1 MALIK
6 KDADALHVNVEKT
19 VDDTRKQKTITAKDR
34 KSLRVDPDT
43 YDTIKSLAYIKD
55 KKIYEIEN
63 EMVEAYK
70 RDKLS
75 PREREIFDSM
85 SRSAKQKST
94 LVYFS
99 ISVLMVD
106 CKFNP
111 NFLTNQSASPVKV
124 FAM

>member
-70 RDKLS
+70 RNKLS

-85 SRSAKQKST
+85 NRSAKQKST

-99 ISVLMVD
+99 ISILMY
-106 CKFNP
+106 F
-111 NFLTNQSASPVKV
+111 
-124 FAM
+124 